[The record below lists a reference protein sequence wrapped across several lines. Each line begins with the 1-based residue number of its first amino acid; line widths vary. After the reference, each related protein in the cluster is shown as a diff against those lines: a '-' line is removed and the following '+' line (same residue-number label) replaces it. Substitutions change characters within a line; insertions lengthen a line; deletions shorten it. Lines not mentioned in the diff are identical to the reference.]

1 MKEIF
6 KQYKLPTSYL
16 EFLDKYKNGLSQIL
30 YNSEDNINFDE
41 ALFYDLWSKETLFE
55 DTFSDGPN
63 YQIPLNIINEIII
76 DFKEPDYFN
85 EKIVKNMF
93 VIGLQDSG
101 FLCFNSE
108 DNSLCVLY
116 PDGFI
121 TTIASSFDFFINN
134 INSQFLMIKCKHITI
149 YTRCSFI
156 RNTSF
161 TIIHIFCNIV

>member
-1 MKEIF
+1 MQKKNVDNFYYFLLKDYIMKEIF

-16 EFLDKYKNGLSQIL
+16 EFLDKYKNGFSQIL

-93 VIGLQDSG
+93 AIGLQDSG
-101 FLCFNSE
+101 FLCFNPE

-134 INSQFLMIKCKHITI
+134 IKE
-149 YTRCSFI
+149 
-156 RNTSF
+156 
-161 TIIHIFCNIV
+161 

>member
-63 YQIPLNIINEIII
+63 YQIPLNIINEIIP
-76 DFKEPDYFN
+76 KVE
-85 EKIVKNMF
+85 
-93 VIGLQDSG
+93 
-101 FLCFNSE
+101 
-108 DNSLCVLY
+108 
-116 PDGFI
+116 
-121 TTIASSFDFFINN
+121 
-134 INSQFLMIKCKHITI
+134 
-149 YTRCSFI
+149 SFI
-156 RNTSF
+156 KLRIFVTSPL
-161 TIIHIFCNIV
+161 NKPDKYS

>member
-76 DFKEPDYFN
+76 
-85 EKIVKNMF
+85 
-93 VIGLQDSG
+93 L
-101 FLCFNSE
+101 
-108 DNSLCVLY
+108 
-116 PDGFI
+116 
-121 TTIASSFDFFINN
+121 
-134 INSQFLMIKCKHITI
+134 
-149 YTRCSFI
+149 
-156 RNTSF
+156 
-161 TIIHIFCNIV
+161 